1 MIGKEPNPFLAT
13 VGLRVE
19 PAPFDTGVEFR
30 LEVELGS
37 MPFSFFK
44 AVEDTV
50 RATLHQGIHGW
61 QVTDCT
67 VTMTHSGYYPRQSH
81 AHAVF
86 DKSMS
91 STAGDFRNLTPLVLM
106 SALEQAGTRVY
117 EPMHRFR
124 LDVPADTL
132 GAVLPVL
139 ARLRAVPRTPAT
151 RGSWY
156 LLEGEIPAARVHEL
170 QQALPAL
177 TRGEGVLECA
187 FDHYQPVRGPVPTR
201 PRSDHNPR
209 NREEYLLHVMRRV

>member
-1 MIGKEPNPFLAT
+1 MGVSERIELAP
-13 VGLRVE
+13 GR
-19 PAPFDTGVEFR
+19 DRIR
-30 LEVELGS
+30 LEVTNTS
-37 MPFSFFK
+37 ARVVRVSSHYPFWRTNRRL
-44 AVEDTV
+44 E
-50 RATLHQGIHGW
+50 
-61 QVTDCT
+61 
-67 VTMTHSGYYPRQSH
+67 
-81 AHAVF
+81 F
-86 DKSMS
+86 DRE
-91 STAGDFRNLTPLVLM
+91 AARG
-106 SALEQAGTRVY
+106 
-117 EPMHRFR
+117 FR